1 MYLFNVHV
9 FHLLHISRMFA
20 IQYKW
25 ILFVCFGLA
34 LVIMIPMMC
43 VKSLRT

>member
-1 MYLFNVHV
+1 MYLFNAPLS
-9 FHLLHISRMFA
+9 FPIPRMFA

>member
-1 MYLFNVHV
+1 MYLFNAPLS
-9 FHLLHISRMFA
+9 FPIPRMFA

-43 VKSLRT
+43 IKSLRT